1 MPTPRDH
8 SAKYRAIIA
17 KNQYHRTH
25 YPIETST
32 SPNLHGDSLYHN
44 SDQNTSFVQ
53 LLGPLMTQLGQHMSL
68 GEKLDLELYDG
79 KRKDTKRIN
88 HELLDQDM
96 HILYQALAT
105 QEGRSLST
113 LFKQGI
119 DNGKTAEIVAKE
131 LVNKFKLRSKVDSI
145 SPTVAISHPLPHDL
159 NFHGAFYS
167 DMPAYEGSTL
177 RKLLN
182 NKQAQEFYQLPIN
195 PMAVL
200 GKDHYDSQQEILKS
214 IHLDSKSAPD
224 PFRDNSIKTLQIY
237 DNFFDILENKTYE
250 NWTPDQFL
258 AVISEQRHQSKQLE
272 KAMRF
277 FFGSH
282 QNAIASENINETDI
296 VTNLSTQQITQH
308 LSLIQKDLNF
318 LLNKTYD
325 HSVIEALHG
334 LRNSLVTMNQQKNH
348 NSKTQTMLVVTNHLL
363 QKVEQQLPI
372 KKDTYYRALNDLD
385 SQESIKSPSDF
396 LEESWEQIDF
406 EKVNPHSFAV
416 MNAFLTNPH
425 ILGYQFYDADFN
437 PSLTETTLQSFKE
450 QALLKSMHAI
460 KKQIQTNFQPTFKI
474 HTYTLHDNQPQKGAE
489 RFSELVELGVIN
501 QKGDVMP
508 LYQSLTI
515 SELHETFAAF
525 NLDPESLSAIQ
536 LACQPNSAI
545 DLDQIDTLDLK
556 NIRLETPQ
564 GKSSSLYEALML
576 INQGEDVD
584 EKYENTLTAYSIF
597 LDMFK
602 SMTHYHEKSAQDY
615 TGKAVITASDDS
627 YKMDVYANATWQT
640 TDADENILNQQ
651 GPLTITSDSKES
663 LEKLHLQIQQI
674 LVQLEPIIRV
684 GYEKESHM
692 LSHNQHHGVSKI
704 PIQILHDNQGQ
715 WDFEY
720 NRVIRMTDSNYKLGI
735 DRLLTPDYFDMEVH
749 SEARIMF
756 SKNFAEVKLANSL
769 KLQMYNDINSKEE
782 EQKKKKSQE
791 KTEKELR
798 EEKARDKEEFR
809 SEVRSERQQEARIK
823 RRRRERDQLFRA
835 EESRRRAQRHAENKR
850 KSKRKNSIKPTKKR

>member
-1 MPTPRDH
+1 MATPRDH
-8 SAKYRAIIA
+8 SAKYRAIVA
-17 KNQYHRTH
+17 KNQYHRTF

-32 SPNLHGDSLYHN
+32 SSNLHGDSLYHN

-68 GEKLDLELYDG
+68 AEKLDLELYDG
-79 KRKDTKRIN
+79 KRKDTKHIN

-105 QEGRSLST
+105 QEGSTLSA

-119 DNGKTAEIVAKE
+119 KNGKPAEKIAEE
-131 LVNKFKLRSKVDSI
+131 LVKKFKLRSKVNSI

-159 NFHGAFYS
+159 NFHGAFYNH
-167 DMPAYEGSTL
+167 MPAYEGSNL
-177 RKLLN
+177 DKLLN
-182 NKQAQEFYQLPIN
+182 TKQAQEFYELPIS

-200 GKDHYDSQQEILKS
+200 GKDHYNTQQETLKS

-237 DNFFDILENKTYE
+237 DNFFDIIENKTYE

-282 QNAIASENINETDI
+282 QNAIAAENINETEV

-308 LSLIQKDLNF
+308 LSLIQKDLDY
-318 LLNKTYD
+318 LLNKKFD
-325 HSVIEALHG
+325 NSVIEALHG
-334 LRNSLVTMNQQKNH
+334 LRNSLLTMNQQKNH
-348 NSKTQTMLVVTNHLL
+348 NSKTQSMLVVTNHLL
-363 QKVEQQLPI
+363 QKVEKQLPI
-372 KKDTYYRALNDLD
+372 KKSTYYRALNDLE
-385 SQESIKSPSDF
+385 SQENIKSPSDT
-396 LEESWEQIDF
+396 LEENWEQIDF

-437 PSLTETTLQSFKE
+437 SSFTETTLQSFKE

-460 KKQIQTNFQPTFKI
+460 KKQINGFQPTYKI
-474 HTYTLHDNQPQKGAE
+474 HTHTLHDNQPQKGAE
-489 RFSELVELGVIN
+489 RFSELVNLGVIN
-501 QKGDVMP
+501 QKGEIMP
-508 LYQSLTI
+508 LYQSLSI
-515 SELHETFAAF
+515 PEQQETFASF
-525 NLDPESLSAIQ
+525 NLDPESLSALQ
-536 LACQPNSAI
+536 HACQPNSAI
-545 DLDQIDTLDLK
+545 DLDQIDTLGL
-556 NIRLETPQ
+556 NHIRLETPQ
-564 GKSSSLYEALML
+564 GKSSSLYDVFML

-602 SMTHYHEKSAQDY
+602 SMTHFHKKNAQDY
-615 TGKAVITASDDS
+615 TGKAVITASDEN
-627 YKMDVYANATWQT
+627 YQMDVYANATWQAA
-640 TDADENILNQQ
+640 DADKNMLNQQ
-651 GPLTITSDSKES
+651 GSLTITSNSKES
-663 LEKLHLQIQQI
+663 LEKFYLQIQKI

-684 GYEKESHM
+684 GYQKESHM

-715 WDFEY
+715 WDFEN
-720 NRVIRMTDSNYKLGI
+720 NRVISMTDSNYKLGI

-749 SEARIMF
+749 HEARKTF

-769 KLQMYNDINSKEE
+769 KLQMYNDINSREE
-782 EQKKKKSQE
+782 DQKKKKSQE
-791 KTEKELR
+791 KTEKELK
-798 EEKARDKEEFR
+798 EEKARDKEDFR
-809 SEVRSERQQEARIK
+809 AEVRSERQQEARVK
-823 RRRRERDQLFRA
+823 RQRKERDQLFRA
-835 EESRRRAQRHAENKR
+835 EESRRRAQRQAENKR
-850 KSKRKNSIKPTKKR
+850 LSKRRSNHKPTKKR